1 MYLGFE
7 DMNKEEREKFIDGLY
22 DKFKLFI
29 KQMAIETNTLDQ
41 YKSKLSPEE
50 FQTYVEDMAEQL
62 DRVKELEDMVEEI
75 DILNILKDR
84 M

>member
-41 YKSKLSPEE
+41 YKSKLSPKE
-50 FQTYVEDMAEQL
+50 FQEYVEGMAEQL